1 MLSEILTSI
10 LDTTMN
16 SKFSF
21 RLWIFTLLVCL
32 LPMACSD
39 SEKNAERAAPTENT
53 LPASQASL
61 PSFKIVDENV
71 SDTPM
76 KTQVEQ
82 HIVVSGQITDG
93 NLHALLRQRH
103 TEISNRRGFQHH
115 NSPTNIYVY
124 LYETEDKAKA
134 GQGLWLA
141 MSQMSYGETEPKLT
155 VRTDQIARLGQKP
168 QEKFGLTEAER
179 QEAFMELARLEKKAT
194 DEAIERYPSDIN
206 KQIDLEGELQEKYKD
221 ELAARYSLTRDQ
233 LQSIMVEGV
242 TNQWKY

>member
-1 MLSEILTSI
+1 MLSEIQTRR
-10 LDTTMN
+10 LDTNMN
-16 SKFSF
+16 IKLSS
-21 RLWIFTLLVCL
+21 RLWVFPLLVCL
-32 LPMACSD
+32 LPTACSD
-39 SEKNAERAAPTENT
+39 SGKNAEREASTENT
-53 LPASQASL
+53 LPASQAPL
-61 PSFKIVDENV
+61 PSFEVVDENV
-71 SDTPM
+71 SDTPI

-93 NLHALLRQRH
+93 DLHALLRQRH

-141 MSQMSYGETEPKLT
+141 MSQMSYGEIEPKLT
-155 VRTDQIARLGQKP
+155 VRTDQIARLGKEPQK
-168 QEKFGLTEAER
+168 KFGLTEAER
-179 QEAFMELARLEKKAT
+179 QEAFREFARLEKKAT
-194 DEAIERYPSDIN
+194 DEAIERYSSDIN
-206 KQIDLEGELQEKYKD
+206 KQIDLERDLQEKYKN
-221 ELAARYSLTRDQ
+221 ELAARFSLTRDQ